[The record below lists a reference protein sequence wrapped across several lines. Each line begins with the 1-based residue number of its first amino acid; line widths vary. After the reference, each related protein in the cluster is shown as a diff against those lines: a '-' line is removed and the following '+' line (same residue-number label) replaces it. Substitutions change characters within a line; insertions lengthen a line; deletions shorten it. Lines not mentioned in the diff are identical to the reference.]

1 MGTDSTYAA
10 KLTEIKNAEKELAD
24 MKKQLAEAQTE
35 AENLKNANRN
45 LNKQI
50 QDLLED
56 GQLTL

>member
-1 MGTDSTYAA
+1 
-10 KLTEIKNAEKELAD
+10 
-24 MKKQLAEAQTE
+24 MKKQLSEAQTE
-35 AENLKNANRN
+35 AENLKKANVN